1 MISVKQK
8 HATELSFTLREQER
22 NVAELITYDDMESVT
37 KQLEE
42 EYEKSIE
49 VSVLWYSVYCLLTV

>member
-42 EYEKSIE
+42 EYDKSIE